1 MEVFKFRVVI
11 DHEKDVFRDIEIL
24 GSQNF
29 EDLHGAIISAFD
41 FRGDQMASFYMSN
54 ESWEKGQEIG
64 LMDMSFG
71 EETGPPTMNSAL
83 IEQFVKEKDQKILYV
98 YDFLKMWIFYLELIE
113 EKEAD
118 VNQAYPCLAHS
129 FGESPLEDE
138 KEIED
143 QFNASDT
150 DSKQK
155 SMESEIQD
163 IMSEFDDEVTT
174 EEGFDNIDDLDI

>member
-11 DHEKDVFRDIEIL
+11 DHEKDVFRDIEIQ

-98 YDFLKMWIFYLELIE
+98 YDFLKMWRFHIQFIENKKAGEGEDLISVGAMPN
-113 EKEAD
+113 EA
-118 VNQAYPCLAHS
+118 PEIS
-129 FGESPLEDE
+129 FDE
-138 KEIED
+138 
-143 QFNASDT
+143 Q
-150 DSKQK
+150 KQK
-155 SMESEIQD
+155 KGFDPYED
-163 IMSEFDDEVTT
+163 VFDD
-174 EEGFDNIDDLDI
+174 FDEFNNYEY